1 MVQINWTL
9 QSIEDIESIA
19 EFIAKDSVKY
29 AQIQVVS
36 FFESVENLKAYPKI
50 GRSVPEFKNPKIRQI
65 LCGSFRIIYLIKSK
79 HQIDILTVHHSRR
92 KLKNLSL
99 HNFTTNFR

>member
-36 FFESVENLKAYPKI
+36 FFESVENIKAYPKI
-50 GRSVPEFKNPKIRQI
+50 GKSVPEFKNPKIRQI
-65 LCGSFRIIYLIKSK
+65 LCGSFRIIYYIKSNQ
-79 HQIDILTVHHSRR
+79 HIDILTVYHSKR
-92 KLKNLSL
+92 KLKRSNLK
-99 HNFTTNFR
+99 